1 MPTFHVLNLIKY
13 VVLQTLEWEVSQM
26 RHLKLI
32 SILCILR
39 IMRPYYTVVYY
50 PFLIKGQ
57 NDFMTSSFL
66 PKCQPKI

>member
-1 MPTFHVLNLIKY
+1 MPTSHVLSLIKY
-13 VVLQTLEWEVSQM
+13 GVLQTLERKKWEVSQM

-57 NDFMTSSFL
+57 LNSE
-66 PKCQPKI
+66 